1 MSIQT
6 EAGKRNEGAMEQLR
20 EGHYI
25 QPPVDIFENN
35 NEILLYADLP
45 GVATEGLTL
54 HLENG
59 ELSIQGCRVFPS
71 TKAEGNEKECIY
83 HRTFKV
89 PTTVDSTKIDATLK
103 QGVLELHLPKLEALK
118 PRQIHIRSE

>member
-1 MSIQT
+1 MSNQAEI
-6 EAGKRNEGAMEQLR
+6 GKRDEGAMEQLR

-45 GVATEGLTL
+45 GVSTDGLTL

-59 ELSIQGCRVFPS
+59 ELSIQGCRTFPS
-71 TKAEGNEKECIY
+71 ADAENDGKECIY